1 MASFENNRLCLFCCK
16 SINCSSEIR
25 ANYQGQ
31 GDNGR
36 GDYFNCNEKPLVSKI
51 INGEDSLGGFME
63 MLERYSGGGV
73 DLAVGLKELNCCEN
87 CMIIINRC
95 GELYQQLKDLEKQIE
110 WKVGSVLEIMKM
122 GSGRMEGTS
131 TYFGGI
137 RKEIIDNC
145 KPLKYK
151 IVNYLKFKIQLT
163 MMSYN
168 SYF

>member
-16 SINCSSEIR
+16 SINYSYEIK

-51 INGEDSLGGFME
+51 IDSEDSLGGFME
-63 MLERYSGGGV
+63 MLNRYSGG
-73 DLAVGLKELNCCEN
+73 DLTVRLKFGEVNCCEN

-95 GELYQQLKDLEKQIE
+95 GELYQQLKDLEKEIE
-110 WKVGSVLEIMKM
+110 WKVGSVLEIMKV
-122 GSGRMEGTS
+122 GSGRLEGNATI
-131 TYFGGI
+131 FGGI
-137 RKEIIDNC
+137 RLEIINNC
-145 KPLKYK
+145 KLLKYK

-163 MMSYN
+163 MMPFN
-168 SYF
+168 MYF